1 MRNTFNIKY
10 CIGIIFILF
19 LSGSI
24 LLKVVVSYNV
34 SELKPSIFEIKRI
47 ERKFGNI
54 ILSDKKDIFKLQN
67 NVLKNIK
74 HKSLNISKSLNVDY
88 IINCSSGYCFD
99 RSYLLQKIL
108 IYNKIPIRPVYLFY
122 FENGEK
128 VEFYDFFN
136 PKVNS
141 HSIFEFNWEGK
152 WYVMRTNTLM
162 THFETLDEYLNN
174 NIGVIFPNNVKYV
187 RYLSNRNSKFIN
199 PWWIPDIYYFN
210 SNDYN

>member
-1 MRNTFNIKY
+1 MI
-10 CIGIIFILF
+10 
-19 LSGSI
+19 
-24 LLKVVVSYNV
+24 
-34 SELKPSIFEIKRI
+34 
-47 ERKFGNI
+47 
-54 ILSDKKDIFKLQN
+54 
-67 NVLKNIK
+67 
-74 HKSLNISKSLNVDY
+74 
-88 IINCSSGYCFD
+88 
-99 RSYLLQKIL
+99 
-108 IYNKIPIRPVYLFY
+108 
-122 FENGEK
+122 
-128 VEFYDFFN
+128 FFN

-174 NIGVIFPNNVKYV
+174 NIGVIFPNNVKYL